1 MAQIDFTADMTAAAA
16 PAKQQRVLTA
26 LVLLATTI
34 ASASAMRTVFSPI
47 QEVAA
52 QSLRFS
58 DFQMSLLQGLA
69 ISIPI
74 AVLSIPVGRIT
85 DRGNRAQLLLGL
97 ALLWTIGTALSVLGT
112 EFWHIFLARMLAGI
126 GAFSAVTVSISM
138 AADLSTPE
146 NRGRSLMLLSLG
158 NMVGGAMAFAFGGA
172 LLGHYSTAA
181 PLVPGLEPWRNVLVV
196 FAGASLLFTML
207 LLLLREPARREVS
220 STDTSLSVAMRALWA
235 RRGLLAPLFLGQ
247 VTVVM
252 ADAAATIW
260 AAPVLERHYNTT
272 PEQFGGWMGLVLL
285 GSGVLG
291 AVIGGLAADFG
302 HKSRIKG
309 GILLGA
315 VFAAALSI
323 PGAFFTLMPT
333 TTGFAWMLLL
343 LLTCGGITGLVTA
356 AAIAVLVPNELR
368 GVCLGAFI
376 VIGAV
381 IGFGVAPTLVTLIA
395 DSLGGEHALRYGLA
409 LTGAGASIIATIG
422 FAGALLRAHKAQA

>member
-1 MAQIDFTADMTAAAA
+1 MVHADMTADMGAAA
-16 PAKQQRVLTA
+16 PAKRSNVLTA
-26 LVLLATTI
+26 LILLSVTI
-34 ASASAMRTVFSPI
+34 ASASAMRTVFSPV

-52 QSLRFS
+52 QALRFS

-74 AVLSIPVGRIT
+74 ALLAIPVGRVA
-85 DRGNRAQLLLGL
+85 DRGNRAQLLFAL
-97 ALLWTIGTALSVLGT
+97 ALLWTVGTALTVFAT
-112 EFWHIFLARMLAGI
+112 EFWQIFAARMLAGI
-126 GAFSAVTVSISM
+126 GAFSAVTVSISI
-138 AADLSTPE
+138 AADLSSPE
-146 NRGRSLMLLSLG
+146 TRGRSLMLLSLG
-158 NMVGGAMAFAFGGA
+158 NMVGGAAAFAFGGS
-172 LLGHYSTAA
+172 LLGHYASAA
-181 PLVPGLEPWRNVLVV
+181 PLLAGLDPWRNVLLV
-196 FAGASLLFTML
+196 FAAASLLLTVPL
-207 LLLLREPARREVS
+207 LALREPARREVGNA
-220 STDTSLSVAMRALWA
+220 DADMRTVLRELWA
-235 RRGLLAPLFLGQ
+235 RRALLAPLFLGQ

-272 PEQFGGWMGLVLL
+272 PEEFGGWVGLVLL

-291 AVIGGLAADFG
+291 AVIGGLSADFG

-315 VFAAALSI
+315 VVAATLSI
-323 PGAFFTLMPT
+323 PGAFFALMPD

-343 LLTCGGITGLVTA
+343 LLTCGGVTGLVTA

-376 VIGAV
+376 VIGAI

-395 DSLGGEHALRYGLA
+395 ESIGGENALRYGLA
-409 LTGAGASIIATIG
+409 ITGAGTSIIAALG
-422 FAGALLRAHKAQA
+422 FAGALLRARKS

>member
-1 MAQIDFTADMTAAAA
+1 MAQLDATSAELTAA
-16 PAKQQRVLTA
+16 PASKPSRVLPA
-26 LVLLATTI
+26 LLVLSTAI
-34 ASASAMRTVFSPI
+34 ASASAMRTVFSPV

-74 AVLSIPVGRIT
+74 ALLAIPVGRIT
-85 DRGNRAQLLLGL
+85 DRGNRALLLFGL
-97 ALLWTIGTALSVLGT
+97 AMLWTIGTALTVFAT
-112 EFWHIFLARMLAGI
+112 EFWHIFAARMLAGI
-126 GAFSAVTVSISM
+126 GAFSSVTVAISM

-146 NRGRSLMLLSLG
+146 TRGRSLMLLSLG
-158 NMVGGAMAFAFGGA
+158 NMVGGAAAFAFGGS
-172 LLGHYSTAA
+172 LLGHYANAA
-181 PLVPGLEPWRNVLVV
+181 PLIAGLDPWRNVLLV
-196 FAGASLLFTML
+196 FSAVSLLLTLML
-207 LLLLREPARREVS
+207 LVLKEPARREV
-220 STDTSLSVAMRALWA
+220 TSNTANIGAVLRELWTRRA
-235 RRGLLAPLFLGQ
+235 LLAPLFLGQ

-272 PEQFGGWMGLVLL
+272 PEEFGGWMGLVLL

-291 AVIGGLAADFG
+291 AVIGGFSADFG
-302 HKSRIKG
+302 HKSKIKG

-315 VFAAALSI
+315 VVAAALSI
-323 PGAFFTLMPT
+323 PGAFFTLMPDVT
-333 TTGFAWMLLL
+333 SFAWMLLL
-343 LLTCGGITGLVTA
+343 LLTCGAITGLVTA

-376 VIGAV
+376 VIGAI

-395 DSLGGEHALRYGLA
+395 DALGGEQALRYGLA
-409 LTGAGASIIATIG
+409 FTGAGASIIAALG
-422 FAGALLRAHKAQA
+422 FAGALLRARKA